1 MRTFTLLLILLLPT
15 IIFGNNEKKVSST
28 IKEVTVYVS
37 GARIQRTAV
46 TDVLPGVNEIIFYDL
61 SNKIDENSIQISGLK
76 NASIL
81 SISYGINYLEKK
93 KNSKELESLEHQLE
107 LLLLEKNKLDN
118 LLSGLNQEKKV
129 LENNQRIGTDQTAL
143 SLDKVKQISTY
154 YRERSVAIQN
164 ETYNINLKKNKLQ
177 DEITDIINQIDRLSD
192 HTKEERGEIKVKI
205 DVSSATNLA
214 LKLKYN
220 VSDAGW
226 FPLYDIKSENTET
239 PLKITYKANVY
250 QKTGTDWNNTKV
262 TLSTG
267 DPNTNNI
274 KPNLTTRY
282 LNFNY
287 GSYQRR
293 SAVNR
298 YSSTYNPN
306 IKTVS
311 GIVTD
316 EKGLPLPG
324 VTIIEKESS
333 NGAVTDFDGRYT
345 INITQGKQLIFSYLG
360 YTTEEITIGS
370 SVVNIGM
377 EEDSSTLDEV
387 VVVGYG
393 TSSGYRRASRS
404 KSKRKKETYNITVE
418 AKEEGITNTRFV
430 IKKKYTI
437 KSNSDITTIEIDNF
451 NMNADYSYYVA
462 PELNENVFLTAKLGN
477 WEQFDLLAGEA
488 NIYFEGSY
496 AGKTN
501 IDPQATTDSLTISLG
516 TDPNIVVK
524 REPLKKFKSKSF
536 YGSNRIVDL
545 GYSIQLKNNKQ
556 NTIHLILEDRI
567 PISQNKEIKVDN
579 IGTNDANYDPK
590 TGIMKWKLTVKPK
603 AQLEK
608 QFSYQLKYP
617 KNKRINL

>member
-1 MRTFTLLLILLLPT
+1 MRIFTLLIVLLPT
-15 IIFGNNEKKVSST
+15 IIFGNNEKRVSST

-37 GARIQRTAV
+37 GARIQRTAL
-46 TDVLPGVNEIIFYDL
+46 TDILPGVNEIIFYDL

-81 SISYGINYLEKK
+81 SINYGINYLEKK

-107 LLLLEKNKLDN
+107 QLLLQKNNLEN

-129 LENNQRIGTDQTAL
+129 LENNQQIGSGQTAL

-154 YRERSVAIQN
+154 YRERSVAIEN
-164 ETYNINLKKNKLQ
+164 ETYNINLQKNKLHN
-177 DEITDIINQIDRLSD
+177 EIRSITNQIDRLSD

-205 DVSSATNLA
+205 NVSTATNLA

-226 FPLYDIKSENTET
+226 FPLYDIKSKNTDT

-250 QKTGTDWNNTKV
+250 QKTGSDWNNTKV
-262 TLSTG
+262 ILSTG

-274 KPNLTTRY
+274 RPDLTTRY
-282 LNFNY
+282 LNFSYGNY
-287 GSYQRR
+287 KKR

-311 GIVTD
+311 GIITD

-324 VTIIEKESS
+324 VNVVEKGSS

-345 INITQGKQLIFSYLG
+345 IPIQQGKQLSFSYLG

-370 SVVNIGM
+370 SVVNLSL
-377 EEDSSTLDEV
+377 EEDSSALEEV
-387 VVVGYG
+387 VITAYG
-393 TSSGYRRASRS
+393 TSSGYRKAPR
-404 KSKRKKETYNITVE
+404 KKTKRKKEAYNVTVE

-451 NMNADYSYYVA
+451 DMNADYSYYVA

-501 IDPQATTDSLTISLG
+501 IDPQATTDSLMISLG

-524 REPLKKFKSKSF
+524 REPLKNFKSKSF

-579 IGTNDANYDPK
+579 IETNEANYDPK
-590 TGIMKWKLTVKPK
+590 TGIIKWKLTVKPK

-608 QFSYQLKYP
+608 HFSYQLKYP
-617 KNKRINL
+617 KNKRVNL

>member
-129 LENNQRIGTDQTAL
+129 LENNQRIGSDQTAL

-164 ETYNINLKKNKLQ
+164 ETYNINLQKNKLQ

-262 TLSTG
+262 ILSTG

-333 NGAVTDFDGRYT
+333 NGAVTDFDGKYT
-345 INITQGKQLIFSYLG
+345 ITIQQGKQLVFSYLG

-370 SVVNIGM
+370 SIVNLSL

-393 TSSGYRRASRS
+393 TQ
-404 KSKRKKETYNITVE
+404 KK
-418 AKEEGITNTRFV
+418 
-430 IKKKYTI
+430 
-437 KSNSDITTIEIDNF
+437 
-451 NMNADYSYYVA
+451 
-462 PELNENVFLTAKLGN
+462 
-477 WEQFDLLAGEA
+477 
-488 NIYFEGSY
+488 
-496 AGKTN
+496 
-501 IDPQATTDSLTISLG
+501 
-516 TDPNIVVK
+516 
-524 REPLKKFKSKSF
+524 
-536 YGSNRIVDL
+536 
-545 GYSIQLKNNKQ
+545 
-556 NTIHLILEDRI
+556 
-567 PISQNKEIKVDN
+567 
-579 IGTNDANYDPK
+579 
-590 TGIMKWKLTVKPK
+590 
-603 AQLEK
+603 
-608 QFSYQLKYP
+608 
-617 KNKRINL
+617 

>member
-1 MRTFTLLLILLLPT
+1 MRTFTLLMLLLPT
-15 IIFGNNEKKVSST
+15 IIFGNNDKKVSST
-28 IKEVTVYVS
+28 IEEVTVYIS
-37 GARIQRTAV
+37 GARIQRTAL
-46 TDVLPGVNEIIFYDL
+46 TDVVPGVNEIVFNDL

-81 SISYGINYLEKK
+81 SINYGINYLEKK
-93 KNSKELESLEHQLE
+93 KNSKELELLEHQLE
-107 LLLLEKNKLDN
+107 LLLLKKNKLEN
-118 LLSGLNQEKKV
+118 LLSGLHQEKKV
-129 LENNQRIGTDQTAL
+129 LENNQRIGSDQTAL
-143 SLDKVKQISTY
+143 SLEKVKQISTY

-164 ETYNINLKKNKLQ
+164 ETYNINLEKNKLH
-177 DEITDIINQIDRLSD
+177 DEIRNITNQIDRLSD

-220 VSDAGW
+220 VTDAGW
-226 FPLYDIKSENTET
+226 FPLYDIKSKNTNT

-262 TLSTG
+262 ILSTG

-274 KPNLTTRY
+274 KPDLTTRY
-282 LNFNY
+282 LNFSY

-324 VTIIEKESS
+324 VNVVEKGFN

-345 INITQGKQLIFSYLG
+345 ITIQQGKQLSFSYIG
-360 YTTEEITIGS
+360 FVTEEITIGS
-370 SVVNIGM
+370 SIVNLSL
-377 EEDSSTLDEV
+377 EEDDTALEEV

-404 KSKRKKETYNITVE
+404 KSKRKKETYNVTVE

-451 NMNADYSYYVA
+451 DMNADYSYYVA
-462 PELNENVFLTAKLGN
+462 PELNENIFLTAKLGN

-524 REPLKKFKSKSF
+524 RKPLKKFKSKSF
-536 YGSNRIVDL
+536 YGSNRMVDL
-545 GYSIQLKNNKQ
+545 GYSVQLKNNKQ

-567 PISQNKEIKVDN
+567 PVSQNKEIKVDN
-579 IGTNDANYDPK
+579 IETNDANYDPK

-617 KNKRINL
+617 KNKRINI